1 MFTLARPHS
10 EAQWHEARRLI
21 EEYASALNVDLSF
34 QDLAQELAQ
43 LDHEYGPPA
52 GAFLIA
58 SEGGVSLGCVG
69 VRALSADT
77 AEMKRLYVIAQ
88 ARGRGLGR
96 VLASAAIDAAKRLGY
111 ARLLLDTLPTMQE
124 ARTLYA
130 SLGFEQVEPYRF
142 NPIENTAFM
151 QRDLRDWPTAS
162 RASDECCS

>member
-1 MFTLARPHS
+1 MIELDQPHT
-10 EAQWHEARRLI
+10 EAQWREARRLI

-52 GAFLIA
+52 GTFLIA
-58 SEGGVSLGCVG
+58 SEDGVSLGCIG

-77 AEMKRLYVIAQ
+77 AEMKRLYVVAQ

-96 VLASAAIDAAKRLGY
+96 ILACAAIDAAKRLGY

-124 ARTLYA
+124 ARALYA
-130 SLGFEQVEPYRF
+130 SLGFEPIEAYRF
-142 NPIENTAFM
+142 NPIENTTFM
-151 QRDLRDWPTAS
+151 QRDLRDWPIAS